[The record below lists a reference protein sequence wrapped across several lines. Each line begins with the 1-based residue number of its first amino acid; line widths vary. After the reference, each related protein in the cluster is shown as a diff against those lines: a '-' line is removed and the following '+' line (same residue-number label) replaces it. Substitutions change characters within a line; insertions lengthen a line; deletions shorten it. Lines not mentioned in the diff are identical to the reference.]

1 LTTTTTTTMYT
12 YESLLEGVDEEVKEA
27 VYDEIYQKQLDARK
41 AVLLEINRLISRDI
55 VTDVETI
62 DRLVKD
68 QLRIIYKIESE
79 LDKEEEE
86 EEEE

>member
-1 LTTTTTTTMYT
+1 LTTTTTTMYT

-68 QLRIIYKIESE
+68 QLRIIYEIESE

-86 EEEE
+86 EEEEE

>member
-1 LTTTTTTTMYT
+1 LTTTTTTMYT
-12 YESLLEGVDEEVKEA
+12 YESLLESVDEEVKEA

-86 EEEE
+86 EEE

>member
-1 LTTTTTTTMYT
+1 MYT
-12 YESLLEGVDEEVKEA
+12 YESLLESVDEEVKEA

-86 EEEE
+86 EEE

>member
-1 LTTTTTTTMYT
+1 LTTTTTTMYT

-86 EEEE
+86 EEE

>member
-1 LTTTTTTTMYT
+1 MTTTTTMYT

-86 EEEE
+86 EEE

>member
-1 LTTTTTTTMYT
+1 LTTTTTMYT

-86 EEEE
+86 EEE

>member
-1 LTTTTTTTMYT
+1 MYT

-41 AVLLEINRLISRDI
+41 AVLLEINRLISRGI

-68 QLRIIYKIESE
+68 QLRIIYEIESE
-79 LDKEEEE
+79 LDKEEEGEGE
-86 EEEE
+86 EE

>member
-1 LTTTTTTTMYT
+1 MYT

-86 EEEE
+86 EE

>member
-86 EEEE
+86 EEE

>member
-1 LTTTTTTTMYT
+1 LTTTTTTMYT

-86 EEEE
+86 E

>member
-1 LTTTTTTTMYT
+1 LTTTTTTMYT

>member
-1 LTTTTTTTMYT
+1 MYT

-86 EEEE
+86 EEE

>member
-1 LTTTTTTTMYT
+1 MTTTTTTMYT

>member
-1 LTTTTTTTMYT
+1 MYT

-41 AVLLEINRLISRDI
+41 AVLLEINRLISRGI

-68 QLRIIYKIESE
+68 QLRIIYEIESE

-86 EEEE
+86 EEEEE

>member
-1 LTTTTTTTMYT
+1 MTTTTTTMYT

-41 AVLLEINRLISRDI
+41 AVLLEINRLISRGI

-68 QLRIIYKIESE
+68 QLRIIYEIESE
-79 LDKEEEE
+79 LDKEEEGEGE
-86 EEEE
+86 EE